1 MLQRMS
7 TFLAGLMAGLL
18 STGLLLLLLSEP
30 RGLPIQL
37 HPPPTPRPI
46 QVHVAG
52 AVAQPGV
59 YELLNGSHAQ
69 QAIEAAGGPLEGA
82 VLDMV
87 NLASPLEDGQQVYI
101 PIEIDSSPVIPTSV
115 PDFTRVTGELINLNT
130 ATDAELE
137 SLPGIG
143 PSLAQKIVEWRE
155 TNGPFL
161 EPEDIIQVS
170 GIGQSKL
177 EQIRDFITVR

>member
-1 MLQRMS
+1 MLQSSR
-7 TFLAGLMAGLL
+7 TFLAGIMIGLL
-18 STGLLLLLLSEP
+18 STGLMLLLLSEP
-30 RGLPIQL
+30 RGLPIEL
-37 HPPPTPRPI
+37 HPPPARGPI

-59 YELLNGSHAQ
+59 YELPNGSHAQ

-87 NLASPLEDGQQVYI
+87 NLAAPLEDGQQIYV
-101 PIEIDSSPVIPTSV
+101 PTENNSSPMISASAPTS
-115 PDFTRVTGELINLNT
+115 PQATGEPININT

-137 SLPGIG
+137 SLPSIG

-155 TNGPFL
+155 THGPFL
-161 EPEDIIQVS
+161 KPEDIIQVS
-170 GIGQSKL
+170 GIGQSKF
-177 EQIRDFITVR
+177 EQIRDLITVR

>member
-1 MLQRMS
+1 MLQRMG

-30 RGLPIQL
+30 RGLPIEL

-87 NLASPLEDGQQVYI
+87 NLASPLEDGQQVYV

-115 PDFTRVTGELINLNT
+115 PTFTQVTGELINLNT

-155 TNGPFL
+155 THGPFL
-161 EPEDIIQVS
+161 KPEDIILVS

-177 EQIRDFITVR
+177 EQIRDLITVR

>member
-1 MLQRMS
+1 MLQRFIN
-7 TFLAGLMAGLL
+7 FLAGLMTGLL

-30 RGLPIQL
+30 RGLPIEL

-46 QVHVAG
+46 RIHVAG

-59 YELLNGSHAQ
+59 YELPNGSHAQ

-82 VLDMV
+82 VLDLV
-87 NLASPLEDGQQVYI
+87 NLASPLIDGQQVYV
-101 PIEIDSSPVIPTSV
+101 PIEDDISPVIPTSI
-115 PDFTRVTGELINLNT
+115 PALNQATAELININT

-143 PSLAQKIVEWRE
+143 PSLAQKIIEWRE
-155 TNGPFL
+155 IHGPFL
-161 EPEDIIQVS
+161 NPEDIIQVS

-177 EQIRDFITVR
+177 EQIIDLITVR